1 MPDLAALAASRSPT
15 LRSPPI
21 DLQHVFLLSL
31 LTAAATGVGALP
43 FLWVPNPGR
52 RWLGYGNA
60 AAAGLMLAASGQL
73 VYEGWLQNPER
84 LIAGL
89 VVGFVFIAASR
100 WFLSRFDDVSV
111 GALRGADASRALLIV
126 GVMTVH
132 SAAEGIG
139 IGVAF
144 GGGAELGLFISLAIA
159 VHNIPEGLAISL
171 VLIPRGVSVF
181 KAGGWSVFSSLPQPL
196 LAVPAF
202 LFVLQFREFLAAGFG
217 FAAGAMGWMV
227 LHELIPEAKKETGS
241 SWRPIVVV
249 AGAALVMGMLQVLL
263 RG

>member
-1 MPDLAALAASRSPT
+1 
-15 LRSPPI
+15 
-21 DLQHVFLLSL
+21 
-31 LTAAATGVGALP
+31 
-43 FLWVPNPGR
+43 
-52 RWLGYGNA
+52 
-60 AAAGLMLAASGQL
+60 MLAASGQL
-73 VYEGWLQNPER
+73 GYEGWQQSPER
-84 LIAGL
+84 LGAL
-89 VVGFVFIAASR
+89 AWLPASCSSRATR
-100 WFLSRFDDVSV
+100 WFLGRFDGVSV
-111 GALRGADASRALLIV
+111 GALRGADASRALLHD

-159 VHNIPEGLAISL
+159 VHNIPEELAISL
-171 VLIPRGVSVF
+171 VLIPRGVSVL

-227 LHELIPEAKKETGS
+227 LRELIPEARKETGS
-241 SWRPIVVV
+241 TWRPITV
-249 AGAALVMGMLQVLL
+249 AVAAALVLGVLQVLL
-263 RG
+263 RGYRGGG

>member
-1 MPDLAALAASRSPT
+1 MRAALRK
-15 LRSPPI
+15 LRHRSPPI
-21 DLQHVFLLSL
+21 DLLYVFLLAL

-43 FLWVPNPGR
+43 FLWVRNPGR

-73 VYEGWLQNPER
+73 VFEGWEVSPER
-84 LIAGL
+84 LSGGLVAGL
-89 VVGFVFIAASR
+89 VFIAASR
-100 WFLSRFDDVSV
+100 WLFGRFDNVSV
-111 GALRGADASRALLIV
+111 GALRGADASKALLIV

-132 SAAEGIG
+132 SVAEGVG
-139 IGVAF
+139 IGVSF
-144 GGGAELGLFISLAIA
+144 GGGADLGLFISLAIA

-181 KAGGWSVFSSLPQPL
+181 KAGAWSVFSSLPQPL

-202 LFVLQFREFLAAGFG
+202 LFVLQFREYLAAGFG
-217 FAAGAMGWMV
+217 FAAGAMVWMV
-227 LHELIPEAKKETGS
+227 VRELIPEARKETGS
-241 SWRPIVVV
+241 TWRPIAV
-249 AGAALVMGMLQVLL
+249 AGGAALVMGVMQAVI